1 MPSIVLPPVVA
12 LLRRLEPSRWI
23 PDVVVVALIV
33 VVAVVVVIHLSTGDD
48 RVTMMVVVALIVVV
62 ASVVHSS
69 TNGLEII
76 FNVAGLTEVDHQ
88 VTPHDHMGSRRLI

>member
-1 MPSIVLPPVVA
+1 MPSIVLPQVVA

-23 PDVVVVALIV
+23 PDVVVALI
-33 VVAVVVVIHLSTGDD
+33 VVAVVVVVVVVVIHLHTGDG
-48 RVTMMVVVALIVVV
+48 RVTMVVVVA
-62 ASVVHSS
+62 S
-69 TNGLEII
+69 TNGLEVI

>member
-1 MPSIVLPPVVA
+1 MPSIVLPQVVA

-23 PDVVVVALIV
+23 PDVVVALIV

-62 ASVVHSS
+62 ASVVYSS